1 MDPPAEFLSLN
12 LNMSLVAV
20 YTLLNRQEEANAAAK
35 SVLET
40 DPSFFVGRASK
51 GSPFNHQAG
60 IKLVADALRKTGL
73 PE

>member
-1 MDPPAEFLSLN
+1 
-12 LNMSLVAV
+12 MSLAAIF
-20 YTLLNRQEEANAAAK
+20 TLLIRQEEANAAAK

-40 DPSFFVGRASK
+40 EPRFSLGRASK
-51 GSPFNHQAG
+51 ASPYNHQAD